1 MKPNKLKES
10 ENFSVLMSIY
20 YKEVPDFFIKALDS
34 LMNQTKMPNEI
45 VLVKDGALTKEL
57 DEIINQ
63 YIADYPNLFKI
74 ILLAENKGLG
84 NALSIG
90 ILECSNEIVARMD
103 TDDICVSNRFE
114 KQVDFLNQNQ
124 DVDVVGSNVEEFNI
138 EPGDL
143 IRYRRMPE
151 KGSKLLRYSKF
162 RNPLNHPTVM
172 YRKTKV
178 LKAGNYNGEILLF
191 EDFSLFIRMIKN
203 GSNFYNIQE
212 SLLNFRTGIG
222 IEVIKRRSG
231 FFYVKNEWKFSLL
244 ALKIGQLNFFEW
256 LFYVFTKLPLRLLP
270 PRVILL
276 VYNTFLRN

>member
-1 MKPNKLKES
+1 MLKKS
-10 ENFSVLMSIY
+10 EQFSVLMSVY
-20 YKEVPDFFIKALDS
+20 YKEKPDFFRQS
-34 LMNQTKMPNEI
+34 LESLINQTQIPNEI
-45 VLVKDGALTKEL
+45 VLIKDGALTIEL
-57 DEIINQ
+57 EKVITE
-63 YIADYPNLFKI
+63 YIRNYPNLFKI
-74 ILLAENKGLG
+74 VALSENKGLG

-90 ILECSNEIVARMD
+90 LLECSNELIARMD

-124 DVDVVGSNVEEFNI
+124 NIDVVGSNVEEFNI

-143 IRYRRMPE
+143 KRYRKMPK
-151 KGSKLLRYSKF
+151 KGNKLLRYSKF

-172 YRKTKV
+172 YRKMKV
-178 LKAGNYNGEILLF
+178 LEAGNYNGEILLF

-212 SLLNFRTGIG
+212 SLLNFRTGVG